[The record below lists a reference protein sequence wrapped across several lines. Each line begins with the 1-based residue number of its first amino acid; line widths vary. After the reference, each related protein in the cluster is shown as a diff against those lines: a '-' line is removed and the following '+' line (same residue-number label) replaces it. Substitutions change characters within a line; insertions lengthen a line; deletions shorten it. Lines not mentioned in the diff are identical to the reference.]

1 MQWKDVYSR
10 EIYGQLIDEMKTGS
24 YAHCDRLPTENDLA
38 HALGISRTQV
48 RDILSVLER
57 EGYITRRHG
66 IGTIIN
72 RHVLR
77 VTSRMDTEVEF
88 LDMIRQN
95 GFTPEVTQVQVCE
108 LSAEERIAQWLRI
121 PAGSPVLLV
130 TRLCTA
136 DGKPAIYCQDYLEKA
151 IIRKDYTAEDL
162 RVPIFRFLQAFC
174 GIHYYMDLASL
185 HPVVA
190 DETLSG
196 LMSLPVGSPLLHIEE
211 TDYDIDGRP
220 FLYSRQYF
228 VDQYFDHTILRKR
241 L

>member
-10 EIYGQLIDEMKTGS
+10 EIYGQLIDEMRSGR

-38 HALGISRTQV
+38 HSLGISRTQI

-66 IGTIIN
+66 VGTVIN

-77 VTSRMDTEVEF
+77 VPSRMDTEVEF

-95 GFTPEVTQVQVCE
+95 GYTPGVALLQVCE
-108 LSAEERIAQWLRI
+108 LSADEAVARQLGI
-121 PAGSPVLLV
+121 PVGGAVLLV

-136 DGKPAIYCQDYLEKA
+136 DGRPAIYCQDYLPKS
-151 IIRKDYTAEDL
+151 IILKDYAPKDL
-162 RVPIFRFLQAFC
+162 QAPIFRFLQEFC
-174 GIHYYMDLASL
+174 GIHYYMDLARL
-185 HPVVA
+185 HPVLA

-196 LMSLPVGSPLLHIEE
+196 LMSLPVGSPLLNIEE
-211 TDYDIDGRP
+211 TDYDIDATP

-228 VDQYFDHTILRKR
+228 IDQYFNHTILRKR